1 MAIHHFFCSRF
12 WLVKLAP
19 LWSRPCAVV
28 WFLSPM
34 SHVPL
39 FQTPCL
45 HSRHLVSSSFLLA
58 PNLYCLTHV
67 PRNSKSFSEPLKDKS
82 VQIHAACSVLHP
94 AILQN
99 LHELL
104 RRTNRTMQTSTDF
117 WQRITVWRGRLG
129 VGPKLSAGEVSGGV
143 VFGTLSKHFCNAENL
158 DATFCASK
166 SGVCVAGGRCNR
178 FSCWLQE
185 WNLME
190 LVIAWQCRFP
200 LMASKVRLRVSVG
213 AL

>member
-39 FQTPCL
+39 FQTQCL

-129 VGPKLSAGEVSGGV
+129 VGPKLSAGESVRGSG
-143 VFGTLSKHFCNAENL
+143 FWNAVEAL
-158 DATFCASK
+158 LQCWKF
-166 SGVCVAGGRCNR
+166 RCNFLR
-178 FSCWLQE
+178 IKIGCVCGRWQVQSIFL
-185 WNLME
+185 
-190 LVIAWQCRFP
+190 LVARVKLDGTRHC
-200 LMASKVRLRVSVG
+200 MAVSLSAHG
-213 AL
+213 

>member
-1 MAIHHFFCSRF
+1 
-12 WLVKLAP
+12 
-19 LWSRPCAVV
+19 
-28 WFLSPM
+28 M

-39 FQTPCL
+39 FQTQCL

-117 WQRITVWRGRLG
+117 GKGLPFDVGVLELDQNSVPGKSVRG
-129 VGPKLSAGEVSGGV
+129 SG
-143 VFGTLSKHFCNAENL
+143 FWNAVEAL
-158 DATFCASK
+158 
-166 SGVCVAGGRCNR
+166 
-178 FSCWLQE
+178 LQ
-185 WNLME
+185 
-190 LVIAWQCRFP
+190 C
-200 LMASKVRLRVSVG
+200 
-213 AL
+213 